1 MKLKDYR
8 KLRGLTR
15 RAAGEA
21 LGVNQITIW
30 RWETGRS
37 APRPEQARV
46 IIAWSAGAVTAA
58 DLLGA
63 ES

>member
-15 RAAGEA
+15 RAVGEA

-30 RWETGRS
+30 RWETGKT
-37 APRPEQARV
+37 APRRTQVRAV
-46 IIAWSAGAVTAA
+46 IAWSAGAVTAA

-63 ES
+63 CE